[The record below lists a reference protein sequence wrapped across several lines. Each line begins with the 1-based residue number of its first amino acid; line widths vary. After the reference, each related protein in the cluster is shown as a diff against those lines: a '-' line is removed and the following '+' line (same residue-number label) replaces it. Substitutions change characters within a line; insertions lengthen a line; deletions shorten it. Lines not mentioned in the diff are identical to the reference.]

1 MRVNTIKNLA
11 CVRLDVKAKEMKKV
25 AKHNPDALIAYE
37 GKDENKCPK
46 FMLSLADEKDDNC
59 CIERYSNAGA
69 FFVDVEDEPILWIC
83 LPAEAMKKKGE
94 YLVEEHGMMLS
105 YIKQIEKQI
114 KDSVSSVNDK
124 VKSLIG
130 AIKDVDDT
138 GADD

>member
-11 CVRLDVKAKEMKKV
+11 CVRLDVKTKEMKKV
-25 AKHNPDALIAYE
+25 AKHNPEALIAYE
-37 GKDENKCPK
+37 GEDEKKSPK
-46 FMLSLADEKDDNC
+46 FMLSLADDKDENC
-59 CIERYSNAGA
+59 CIERYSKDGA
-69 FFVDVEDEPILWIC
+69 FFVDVDDEPILWIC
-83 LPAEAMKKKGE
+83 LPGDAIAKKGE

-124 VKSLIG
+124 VKSLFG

-138 GADD
+138 EKDD